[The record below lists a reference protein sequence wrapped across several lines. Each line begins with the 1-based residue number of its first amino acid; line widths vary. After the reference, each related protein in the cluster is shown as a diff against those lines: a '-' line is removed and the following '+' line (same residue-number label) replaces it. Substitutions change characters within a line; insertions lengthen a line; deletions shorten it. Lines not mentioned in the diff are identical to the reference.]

1 MNINGLASSVS
12 GLKASATRINVSGHN
27 IANVNTDEFKSQVV
41 NQTDNKGIVETAITR
56 DETKGPEVQRPGTNG
71 ELEKIELSNVDLSQ
85 EVGNQIIASNN
96 YKANAKAIQVQD
108 EVLGTI
114 IDLKK

>member
-12 GLKASATRINVSGHN
+12 GLRASATRINVSGHN

-41 NQTDNKGIVETAITR
+41 NQTENRGIVETTITR
-56 DETKGPEVQRPGTNG
+56 DETKGPEVQHPTDNGT
-71 ELEKIELSNVDLSQ
+71 LEKVELSNVDISQ
-85 EVGNQIIASNN
+85 EVGNQILASNN

-108 EVLGTI
+108 EVMGTI